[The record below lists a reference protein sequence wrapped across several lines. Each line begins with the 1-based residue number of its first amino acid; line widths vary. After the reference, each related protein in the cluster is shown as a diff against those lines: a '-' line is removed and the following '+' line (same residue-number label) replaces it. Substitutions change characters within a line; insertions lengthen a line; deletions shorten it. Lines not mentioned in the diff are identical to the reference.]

1 LVAEPKLVTLATRE
15 GVALGVTRSYSFAMA
30 FDPVKSV
37 LAAGGKHGLSE
48 NEKRDPIG
56 LAVVA
61 LNKFAQSDLIDRLGL
76 RRTSEQTVFRVTSAG
91 FKTASAAGRVF
102 ARVGGSGGGKRVP
115 SAQPTGLFDL
125 TPSEDEQMLVDV
137 VTDFANEV
145 VRPAAAESNEA
156 CAAPDELLK
165 ASLEIGLPILGVSEE
180 LGGIATERSAVA
192 GVLVH
197 EALANG
203 DMGIAVAALASGAVA
218 TALSLYGTDEQ
229 QSTYLPAFAGDE
241 VPVAA
246 LVLAEPT
253 ALYDPL
259 TPATKATRKGDGFV
273 LNGTKSGVVRG
284 ADAELLL
291 IGAELDGKPQ
301 LFLVESSA
309 PGIVVISDPS
319 MGIRAAGITRLE
331 LTDVAVEN
339 VALFGDATTYL
350 EVVQNSRLAWCA
362 LSLGTA
368 QAVLDYVTPY
378 VKERYA
384 FGEPIAYRQ
393 SVAFKVAD
401 IAIELQGMRLV
412 TYKAAGRVAQGKDA
426 SREIALARRLCA
438 ERGMAI
444 GNDGVQLLGGHG
456 FVKEHPVER
465 WYRDLRAIGL
475 MEGAVLV

>member
-1 LVAEPKLVTLATRE
+1 VTGATPPD
-15 GVALGVTRSYSFAMA
+15 VALCVTRSYSFRMA

-37 LAAGGKHGLSE
+37 LAAGGKHGLSDK
-48 NEKRDPIG
+48 EKRDPIG

-61 LNKFAQSDLIDRLGL
+61 LNRFAQSDLIDRLGL
-76 RRTSEQTVFRVTSAG
+76 RKTSEQTVFRVTSAG
-91 FKTASAAGRVF
+91 FKTASAAGRAF
-102 ARVGGSGGGKRVP
+102 ARAGGKGSGKRVP
-115 SAQPTGLFDL
+115 SAKNTGLFDL

-137 VTDFANEV
+137 VTDFASEV
-145 VRPAAAESNEA
+145 VRPAAAEANEA
-156 CAAPDELLK
+156 CAAPDDLLK

-180 LGGIATERSAVA
+180 LGGIATERSSVA

-197 EALANG
+197 EALSKG
-203 DMGIAVAALASGAVA
+203 DMGLAVAALAPGAVA

-241 VPVAA
+241 VPAAA

-253 ALYDPL
+253 ALFDPL
-259 TPATKATRKGDGFV
+259 SPAATATRKGNGFV
-273 LNGTKSGVVRG
+273 LNGVKSGVVRG
-284 ADAELLL
+284 ADAELFI

-301 LFLVESSA
+301 LFLVESTT
-309 PGIVVISDPS
+309 PGITVVSDPS
-319 MGIRAAGITRLE
+319 MGVRAAGITRLVLKDVE
-331 LTDVAVEN
+331 LEDVAI
-339 VALFGDATTYL
+339 FGDADTYR

-362 LSLGTA
+362 LAVGTA

-378 VKERYA
+378 VKGRHA
-384 FGEPIAYRQ
+384 FGEPIAHRQ
-393 SVAFKVAD
+393 SVAFMVAN

-426 SREIALARRLCA
+426 SREIALARHLCS